1 MKNKLQKP
9 TLRERLRCHGG
20 DRYEAK
26 ENTLFFEDFQS
37 VSAFP
42 RLCLQTPGTSCR
54 LSRRPAQWL
63 ELSLQP
69 AEQTSGHT
77 SPIHPLQF
85 HC

>member
-9 TLRERLRCHGG
+9 TLRERLCCHGG
-20 DRYEAK
+20 DRYEGK

-37 VSAFP
+37 ASASP
-42 RLCLQTPGTSCR
+42 RLCLRTPRISCR

-69 AEQTSGHT
+69 AEQTFGHI
-77 SPIHPLQF
+77 SPIYPL
-85 HC
+85 